1 MTIFSQVTW
10 DVQAGVGFPPVAPA
24 FEAAPVFEVAPGAPE
39 VAAVV
44 LETAPGTVAP
54 VIALLEVA
62 APEVEHEFA
71 AEIVTPAFEAAA
83 APG

>member
-1 MTIFSQVTW
+1 MTIFSQVSW
-10 DVQAGVGFPPVAPA
+10 VVQAGVGFAP
-24 FEAAPVFEVAPGAPE
+24 EDAPVFAPE

-44 LETAPGTVAP
+44 LESAPGTVAP

-71 AEIVTPAFEAAA
+71 AEIVTPAFETAA

>member
-10 DVQAGVGFPPVAPA
+10 VVQAGVGFAPVAL
-24 FEAAPVFEVAPGAPE
+24 VFEVAPVFEAAPEVAPE

-62 APEVEHEFA
+62 APEVEHEFV
-71 AEIVTPAFEAAA
+71 EIVTPAFEAAA

>member
-1 MTIFSQVTW
+1 MTVFSQVTW
-10 DVQAGVGFPPVAPA
+10 VVQAGVGFAPVAPV
-24 FEAAPVFEVAPGAPE
+24 FEAAPGSLE
-39 VAAVV
+39 VAAV
-44 LETAPGTVAP
+44 LETAPDIVAP

>member
-10 DVQAGVGFPPVAPA
+10 VVQAGVGFAPVALV
-24 FEAAPVFEVAPGAPE
+24 FEVAPVFEVALDAPE

-62 APEVEHEFA
+62 APEVEHEFV
-71 AEIVTPAFEAAA
+71 EIVTPAFEAAA

>member
-10 DVQAGVGFPPVAPA
+10 VVQAGVGFAPEVAL
-24 FEAAPVFEVAPGAPE
+24 VFDVAPGAPE

-71 AEIVTPAFEAAA
+71 EIVTPAFEAAA

>member
-1 MTIFSQVTW
+1 MTIFSQVSW
-10 DVQAGVGFPPVAPA
+10 VVQAGVGFAPV
-24 FEAAPVFEVAPGAPE
+24 APVFEVAPDAPE

>member
-10 DVQAGVGFPPVAPA
+10 VVQAGVGFAPVAP
-24 FEAAPVFEVAPGAPE
+24 EFEVAPVAPPE
-39 VAAVV
+39 AAAV

-71 AEIVTPAFEAAA
+71 EIVTPAFEAAA
-83 APG
+83 ALG

>member
-1 MTIFSQVTW
+1 MTIFFQGTW
-10 DVQAGVGFPPVAPA
+10 VVQAGVGFAPVALV
-24 FEAAPVFEVAPGAPE
+24 FEVAPVFEAAPGAPE

-71 AEIVTPAFEAAA
+71 EIVTPAFEAAA

>member
-1 MTIFSQVTW
+1 MTIFSQVSW
-10 DVQAGVGFPPVAPA
+10 VVQAGVGF
-24 FEAAPVFEVAPGAPE
+24 APVFEVAPDAPE

-44 LETAPGTVAP
+44 LVTAPDTVAP

-62 APEVEHEFA
+62 TPEVEHEF

-83 APG
+83 VPG

>member
-24 FEAAPVFEVAPGAPE
+24 FEAAPVFEVAPGA
-39 VAAVV
+39 AVV
-44 LETAPGTVAP
+44 LETAPDTVA
-54 VIALLEVA
+54 LL
-62 APEVEHEFA
+62 EVEHEF

-83 APG
+83 PG

>member
-1 MTIFSQVTW
+1 MSYVI
-10 DVQAGVGFPPVAPA
+10 QAGV
-24 FEAAPVFEVAPGAPE
+24 APVFDVAPGAPE
-39 VAAVV
+39 VAVVV

-71 AEIVTPAFEAAA
+71 EIVTPAFEAAA

>member
-24 FEAAPVFEVAPGAPE
+24 FEAAPVFEVAPGA
-39 VAAVV
+39 AVV

-71 AEIVTPAFEAAA
+71 EIVTPAFEAAA

>member
-10 DVQAGVGFPPVAPA
+10 VVQAGVGFAPDAPV
-24 FEAAPVFEVAPGAPE
+24 FEAAPGALE
-39 VAAVV
+39 VAAV

-71 AEIVTPAFEAAA
+71 EIVTPAFEAAA

>member
-10 DVQAGVGFPPVAPA
+10 VVQAGVGFAPEVALV
-24 FEAAPVFEVAPGAPE
+24 FEVAPVFEAAPGAPE

-71 AEIVTPAFEAAA
+71 EIVTPAFEAAA

>member
-10 DVQAGVGFPPVAPA
+10 VVQAGVGFAP
-24 FEAAPVFEVAPGAPE
+24 AAPVFEVAPGAPE
-39 VAAVV
+39 VAAV
-44 LETAPGTVAP
+44 LETAPDTVAP

-71 AEIVTPAFEAAA
+71 EIVTPAFEAAA

>member
-1 MTIFSQVTW
+1 MTVFSQVTW
-10 DVQAGVGFPPVAPA
+10 VVQAGVGFAPVAPV
-24 FEAAPVFEVAPGAPE
+24 FEAAPGSLE
-39 VAAVV
+39 VAAV
-44 LETAPGTVAP
+44 LETAPDTVAP

-71 AEIVTPAFEAAA
+71 AEIVTPAFETAA